1 MEDTMRSLITIPL
14 CLLAVGCISTNVQ
27 LLDQAVRPSQ
37 SPESVM
43 VLSETPDQP
52 YTVIAIVESS
62 SSTVFDSF
70 DDLRSR
76 LISKAAT
83 LGGDALI
90 LAPESRK
97 STPIFNTVGFVMS
110 ERKALEGRVIVFER
124 SSS

>member
-1 MEDTMRSLITIPL
+1 MRPLITIPL
-14 CLLAVGCISTNVQ
+14 CLLAAGCIGTNVQ
-27 LLDQAVRPSQ
+27 LLDQAVRPAQ

-52 YTVIAIVESS
+52 HTVIAIVESS

-76 LISKAAT
+76 LITKAAM

-90 LAPESRK
+90 LGSESKK

-110 ERKALEGRVIVFER
+110 ERKALEGEVIVFER